1 MKNKL
6 VKIRMRNQYDFVP
19 SVNTGCGI
27 INVTSAMSYQ
37 VLCLIF
43 KLDQK
48 KHSDLYQADVCNP
61 HTMTK
66 PLRWCNAWLA
76 CSPRVRYIVGSRS
89 DRVKPKTIKLVF
101 VDTPLSTQH

>member
-27 INVTSAMSYQ
+27 TNVTSAMSYQ

-48 KHSDLYQADVCNP
+48 KHSDLYQADVCNL

-76 CSPRVRYIVGSRS
+76 CSPRVRYIEFEIRS
-89 DRVKPKTIKLVF
+89 GQTKDYKI
-101 VDTPLSTQH
+101 SIC